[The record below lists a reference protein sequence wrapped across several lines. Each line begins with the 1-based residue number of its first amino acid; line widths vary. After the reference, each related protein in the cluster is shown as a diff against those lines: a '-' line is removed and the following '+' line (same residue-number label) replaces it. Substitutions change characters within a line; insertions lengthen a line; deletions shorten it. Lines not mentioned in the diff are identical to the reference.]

1 MHSVA
6 LDVLLVVLCLL
17 LVLVVVVACRSRLPR
32 CDVNIYGVRQNH
44 TPNQNPA
51 WMTATPHVRL
61 TAPDGAV
68 VAKSTR
74 LPDMPRDTSV
84 GTPA

>member
-32 CDVNIYGVRQNH
+32 CDVNIYGVR
-44 TPNQNPA
+44 PNQNSA

-61 TAPDGAV
+61 IASDGAV
-68 VAKSTR
+68 VAESIR